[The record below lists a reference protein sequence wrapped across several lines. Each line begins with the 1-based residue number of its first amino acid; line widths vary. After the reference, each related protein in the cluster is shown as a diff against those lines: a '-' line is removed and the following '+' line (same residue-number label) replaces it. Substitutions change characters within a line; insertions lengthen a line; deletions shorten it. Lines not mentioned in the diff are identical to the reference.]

1 MRSSHQQDF
10 TATANSKQD
19 SQQDS
24 RNHVPLL
31 SLLLLILVTAIA
43 PTLWGTT
50 YFITTELLPPDR
62 PFIAACLRLLPA
74 GIILVL
80 ISRHLP
86 KRSEWWHVFILAIL
100 NFAIFHVLLFTAAY
114 RLPGGLAAVVG
125 AIQPLLMMLLM
136 WLVDGRKP
144 AQIALFASI
153 VGVFGMAALLL
164 SPNTAWDFV
173 GVIAAAVG
181 AVLMTCGIFLA
192 RRWRTDM
199 PLLAF
204 TGWQLLIAGLL
215 LAPLALVIDPPLAK
229 LSVSNMLGYAY
240 LSLFGTTLAYALW
253 FNGIAK
259 LSPVAISSLGLLS
272 PISAVII
279 GWLVLGQSITGI
291 ALIGLIAVLASVLTV
306 QWVLAPTKSTG

>member
-1 MRSSHQQDF
+1 MNPNKSL
-10 TATANSKQD
+10 
-19 SQQDS
+19 
-24 RNHVPLL
+24 PML
-31 SLLLLILVTAIA
+31 SVVVLTLVTAIA

-86 KRSEWWHVFILAIL
+86 QRSEWLHIIILAIL
-100 NFAIFHVLLFTAAY
+100 NFAIFHVLLFTSAY

-125 AIQPLLMMLLM
+125 AIQPLLMMMLI
-136 WLVDGRKP
+136 WLVDGKKP
-144 AQIALFASI
+144 AQIALIASI
-153 VGVFGMAALLL
+153 IGIFGMAALLL
-164 SPNTAWDFV
+164 SPNTAWDLI
-173 GVIAAAVG
+173 GVLAAALG

-204 TGWQLLIAGLL
+204 TGWQLLIAGVMLV
-215 LAPLALVIDPPLAK
+215 PLALLIDPA
-229 LSVSNMLGYAY
+229 LSGLSTNNWIGYGY
-240 LSLFGTTLAYALW
+240 LSLFGTTLAYVLW

-272 PISAVII
+272 PISAVIL
-279 GWLVLGQSITGI
+279 GWVALGESITGI
-291 ALIGLIAVLASVLTV
+291 ALIGLIAVLMSVLTV
-306 QWVLAPTKSTG
+306 QWVLAPRE

>member
-1 MRSSHQQDF
+1 MRPF
-10 TATANSKQD
+10 ITAPLIST
-19 SQQDS
+19 
-24 RNHVPLL
+24 PLL
-31 SLLLLILVTAIA
+31 SLVFLTLVTAIA

-86 KRSEWWHVFILAIL
+86 HRSEWLHIVILAIL

-136 WLVDGRKP
+136 WLVDDKKP
-144 AQIALFASI
+144 AHIALIASI

-164 SPNTAWDFV
+164 SPNTAWDLI
-173 GVIAAAVG
+173 GVLAAAVG
-181 AVLMTCGIFLA
+181 AILMTCGIFLA

-204 TGWQLLIAGLL
+204 TGWQLLIAGVM
-215 LAPLALVIDPPLAK
+215 LAPLALLLDPPLSQ
-229 LSVSNMLGYAY
+229 LSTNNMLGYGY
-240 LSLFGTTLAYALW
+240 LSLFGTTLAYVLW

-272 PISAVII
+272 PISAVML
-279 GWLVLGQSITGI
+279 GWLALGESITGI
-291 ALIGLIAVLASVLTV
+291 ALVGLIAVLTSVLIV
-306 QWVLAPTKSTG
+306 QWVLAPTKPTGDTQ

>member
-1 MRSSHQQDF
+1 MRPSSHQ
-10 TATANSKQD
+10 
-19 SQQDS
+19 
-24 RNHVPLL
+24 NHTLALKPKSHIPVL
-31 SLLLLILVTAIA
+31 SLVFLTLITAIA

-50 YFITTELLPPDR
+50 YFITTELLPVDR

-86 KRSEWWHVFILAIL
+86 QRSEWLRIFILSIL

-136 WLVDGRKP
+136 WLFDGRKP
-144 AQIALFASI
+144 SHIALIASI
-153 VGVFGMAALLL
+153 IGVLGMAALLL
-164 SPNTAWDFV
+164 SPNTAWDLIGIV
-173 GVIAAAVG
+173 AAAIG

-192 RRWRTDM
+192 RRWRTNI

-215 LAPLALVIDPPLAK
+215 LAPLALFVDPPLSQV
-229 LSVSNMLGYAY
+229 SVSNVLGYAY

-291 ALIGLIAVLASVLTV
+291 ALMGLIAVLASVLTV
-306 QWVLAPTKSTG
+306 QWVLAPAKAGNPIEKT

>member
-1 MRSSHQQDF
+1 MMLKFSW
-10 TATANSKQD
+10 
-19 SQQDS
+19 
-24 RNHVPLL
+24 L
-31 SLLLLILVTAIA
+31 SLALLILVTAIA

-50 YFITTELLPPDR
+50 YIITTELLPPDR

-74 GIILVL
+74 GIILVI

-86 KRSEWWHVFILAIL
+86 HRSEWLRIFILAVL

-136 WLVDGRKP
+136 WLIDNRKP
-144 AQIALFASI
+144 SHIALIASI
-153 VGVFGMAALLL
+153 FGVLGMAALLL
-164 SPNTAWDFV
+164 SPNSTWDFL
-173 GVIAAAVG
+173 GVLAATIG

-192 RRWRTDM
+192 QRWRTDI

-204 TGWQLLIAGLL
+204 TGWQLLIAGILL
-215 LAPLALVIDPPLAK
+215 IPLALFIDPPLTQMTG
-229 LSVSNMLGYAY
+229 SNILGYGY
-240 LSLFGTTLAYALW
+240 LSLLGTALAYVLW
-253 FNGIAK
+253 FNGLAK

-279 GWLVLGQSITGI
+279 GWLILDQSMTGI
-291 ALIGLIAVLASVLTV
+291 ALLGMITVLVSVLTV
-306 QWVLAPTKSTG
+306 QWALLPKK

>member
-1 MRSSHQQDF
+1 MPN
-10 TATANSKQD
+10 NSM
-19 SQQDS
+19 
-24 RNHVPLL
+24 L
-31 SLLLLILVTAIA
+31 SLGLIILLTALA

-50 YFITTELLPPDR
+50 YFVTTELLPPNR
-62 PFIAACLRLLPA
+62 PFIAAFLRLLPA

-86 KRSEWWHVFILAIL
+86 QRHEWLHIVILAIL
-100 NFAIFHVLLFTAAY
+100 NFAIFHVLLFVAAY

-125 AIQPLLMMLLM
+125 AIQPLMMMVLI

-144 AQIALFASI
+144 AQLALVASI
-153 VGVFGMAALLL
+153 IGVLGMAALLL
-164 SPNTAWDFV
+164 SPNSTWDYI
-173 GVIAAAVG
+173 GILAATVG
-181 AVLMTCGIFLA
+181 ALLMTSGVFLA

-204 TGWQLLIAGLL
+204 TGWQLLIAGII
-215 LAPLALVIDPPLAK
+215 LAPLAWLIDPPLLT
-229 LSVSNMLGYAY
+229 LSKNNLIGYGY
-240 LSLFGTTLAYALW
+240 LAIFGTTLAYVLW

-259 LSPVAISSLGLLS
+259 LSPVAVSSLGLLS

-279 GWLVLGQSITGI
+279 GWLALGQSITGT

-306 QWVLAPTKSTG
+306 QWALVPKI

>member
-1 MRSSHQQDF
+1 M
-10 TATANSKQD
+10 A
-19 SQQDS
+19 
-24 RNHVPLL
+24 
-31 SLLLLILVTAIA
+31 LLILVTAIA

-50 YFITTELLPPDR
+50 YIITTELLPPDR

-74 GIILVL
+74 GIILVI

-86 KRSEWWHVFILAIL
+86 QRSEWLSIFILAIL

-144 AQIALFASI
+144 SHITLIASI
-153 VGVFGMAALLL
+153 FGVFGMAVLLL
-164 SPNTAWDFV
+164 SPNSSWDFI
-173 GVIAAAVG
+173 GVLAAAIG

-204 TGWQLLIAGLL
+204 TGWQLFIAGMLL
-215 LAPLALVIDPPLAK
+215 VPLALFIDPPLTQLTGK
-229 LSVSNMLGYAY
+229 NILGYSY
-240 LSLFGTTLAYALW
+240 LSLFGTTLAYVLW
-253 FNGIAK
+253 FNGLAK

-279 GWLVLGQSITGI
+279 GWLILDQSITGI
-291 ALIGLIAVLASVLTV
+291 ALVGLITVLASVLTV
-306 QWVLAPTKSTG
+306 QWVLLPKK